1 MALFNAAASA
11 GVITFLLLL
20 YLAMHVL
27 LLGPHHRP
35 SSSKH
40 AHPKVLPSSSG
51 DDEND
56 GVMDDGLASGCSG
69 DSCRDWRI
77 NRGWKYLKLSQGKV
91 KEEVAVQCDDVS
103 DTPTG
108 SSSCHDAAVELV

>member
-27 LLGPHHRP
+27 LLGPYHRP

-40 AHPKVLPSSSG
+40 AHPKVLPTSSG
-51 DDEND
+51 EDDTD
-56 GVMDDGLASGCSG
+56 DVMDGLASGCSG
-69 DSCRDWRI
+69 DSCRDWRL
-77 NRGWKYLKLSQGKV
+77 NRGWKYLKLSQGKR
-91 KEEVAVQCDDVS
+91 KEGVAVQCDEVS

-108 SSSCHDAAVELV
+108 SSTSHDAAVELV